1 MQSFL
6 VIFNMLINLVFW
18 IIIIQVILS
27 WLVAFDILN
36 LRQPFVYQVWNGLN
50 RLTEPMFRPIRNLL
64 PDMGGIDIS
73 PMIVLFGLFA
83 LQVIVNNNLAPY
95 AYGY

>member
-50 RLTEPMFRPIRNLL
+50 RLTEPLFRPIRNVL
-64 PDMGGIDIS
+64 PDMGGIDLS
-73 PMIVLFGLFA
+73 PMIVLFALFA
-83 LQVIVNNNLAPY
+83 LQVVVNNNLAPY

>member
-1 MQSFL
+1 MQSIL
-6 VIFNMLINLVFW
+6 IIFNMLINLVFW

-50 RLTEPMFRPIRNLL
+50 RLLEPLYRPIRRVM
-64 PDMGGIDIS
+64 PDMGGIDLT

-83 LQVIVNNNLAPY
+83 LQVVVNNNLAPY